1 MIASAKH
8 LEIQMSMPIQA
19 PPFSPPIRGEGNASI
34 YLFVR
39 KIYFTHE
46 KMTFSYNENCRGL
59 CHIDLD
65 VSLGYTLLA
74 NMLSKHSERTRDAT
88 SCPFFVNTYQ

>member
-59 CHIDLD
+59 CHVDLD
-65 VSLGYTLLA
+65 TSYSNCEHAVQAKRKDKRSFLL
-74 NMLSKHSERTRDAT
+74 S
-88 SCPFFVNTYQ
+88 FFC